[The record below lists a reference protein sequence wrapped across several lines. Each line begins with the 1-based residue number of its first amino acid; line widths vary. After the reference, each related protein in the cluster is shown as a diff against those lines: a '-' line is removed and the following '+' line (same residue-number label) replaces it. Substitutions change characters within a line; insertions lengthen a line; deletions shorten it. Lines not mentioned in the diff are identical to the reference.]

1 MGELLY
7 KELAYKVI
15 GAAMEVH
22 RELDP
27 GVPEAVYQAA
37 CEIELRHQRRIPFIA
52 QKHIQV
58 RYKGTTIADY
68 YLDLVVDNKI
78 DVELKTVAQL
88 ALVHQSQVLS
98 YLKASGLKLGLLIN
112 FGETSLKHK
121 RVIL

>member
-27 GVPEAVYQAA
+27 GVPEAAYQAA
-37 CEIELRHQRRIPFIA
+37 CEIALRQRRIPFIA

-68 YLDLVVDNKI
+68 FSI
-78 DVELKTVAQL
+78 WSWTIR
-88 ALVHQSQVLS
+88 SMS
-98 YLKASGLKLGLLIN
+98 S
-112 FGETSLKHK
+112 
-121 RVIL
+121 